1 LMGGARSGQRWIGPI
16 LSLIENGLVL
26 RCFEVIVRLH
36 YVFLF
41 VHVAIAEVA
50 GLDTERL
57 LTVVRL
63 TALYGILVL
72 AGSTVGAKL
81 GELVSE
87 TVSRWLV
94 LLII

>member
-1 LMGGARSGQRWIGPI
+1 MGGARSGQRWIGPI

-36 YVFLF
+36 IVFHS
-41 VHVAIAEVA
+41 VHVVRAEVA

-63 TALYGILVL
+63 TALCGILVL
-72 AGSTVGAKL
+72 AGSAVGAKL